1 MPVPVGH
8 VLKEVMADPSAPRTG
23 SEAPQGKREGLLLL
37 LRNARGALQLLFSA
51 DSRLALLLILLAFI
65 EGLLPVGIAWVGK
78 ELIDAVVASAT
89 GSAPDISGALF
100 WVAVEALLVIG
111 RSGVT
116 QLNQVAEVQL
126 RSALSLGVNTA
137 ILEKAIHV
145 GYHNFEDP
153 DFHDRLSQARR
164 EASSRPLDVVRQIL
178 RFLRSSLTLS
188 GYLVVLLSWSPWA
201 VLILLGSA
209 IPPFVAEARFGREA
223 FRLNRS
229 RMFEKRRAQYL
240 ESLISRTE
248 SAKEVKLFSLSSML
262 LDRYRKTFQR
272 FHREDAGL
280 ERRRGTAAIA
290 LGIVASCAVYG
301 CYAWVVID
309 AARGIVS
316 VGSLTL
322 YLTAFRQGQKSF
334 QDGLLSLARLY
345 ENNLFM
351 TNLFEYLETPED
363 EPHEEIP
370 SLTDPIS
377 AAEGISVEFSQVRFG
392 YPGIPRD
399 SIQNLDL
406 KIAPGETLAL
416 VGPNGAGKTTFVK
429 LLAGLY
435 RPNSGEIRV
444 GGTPIEQLG
453 PAGLRSRMGI
463 IFQDFVR
470 FHFSAAD
477 NIGVGWLPAMGD
489 EDAIRK
495 AAHEGGIAETLE
507 ALPDGYAQI
516 LGRWFGGEEL
526 STGQWQRLALARA
539 FMRPAPLLILDEP
552 TAALDAEAEA
562 EIFARFRTLTANR
575 TTILITHRFA
585 NVRFADRIAVLE
597 RGVLTE
603 LGTHEE
609 LMTND
614 ATYARMFRLQASG
627 YH

>member
-1 MPVPVGH
+1 
-8 VLKEVMADPSAPRTG
+8 MADATAPHVG
-23 SEAPQGKREGLLLL
+23 SDPTQGKREGLLLL
-37 LRNARGALQLLFSA
+37 LKNVRGALQLLVRA
-51 DSRLALLLILLAFI
+51 DAKLAVSLMILAFA

-78 ELIDAVVASAT
+78 ELIDAVVASAS
-89 GSAPDISGALF
+89 GVAPDISGAIF
-100 WVAVEALLVIG
+100 WVVVEAFLVIG
-111 RSGVT
+111 RSGVN

-145 GYHNFEDP
+145 GYHHFEDP

-178 RFLRSSLTLS
+178 RFFRTSLSLS
-188 GYLVVLLSWSPWA
+188 GYMVLLLAWSPWA

-209 IPPFVAEARFGREA
+209 VPPFVAEARFGREA

-229 RMFEKRRAQYL
+229 RMFEKRRTQYL

-262 LDRYRKTFQR
+262 LERYRETFQR
-272 FHREDAGL
+272 FHLEDAGL
-280 ERRRGTAAIA
+280 ERRRGIAAIL
-290 LGIVASCAVYG
+290 LGIVASIAVYG
-301 CYAWVVID
+301 CYAWVVVD
-309 AARGIVS
+309 AARGVVS
-316 VGSLTL
+316 VGSMTL

-370 SLTDPIS
+370 SIVVPEPQDG
-377 AAEGISVEFSQVRFG
+377 GIAVEFRQISFR
-392 YPGIPRD
+392 YPGISRN
-399 SIQNLDL
+399 SIQDLNL

-435 RPNSGEIRV
+435 KPDTGSILV
-444 GGTPIEQLG
+444 GDTPIEKLG
-453 PAGLRSRMGI
+453 PAGLRAKMGV

-477 NIGVGWLPAMGD
+477 NIGVGWLPAMD
-489 EDAIRK
+489 DKAAIRK
-495 AAHEGGIAETLE
+495 AANEGGIAKTLE
-507 ALPDGYAQI
+507 ALPDGYEQI

-562 EIFARFRTLTANR
+562 EIFSRFRTLTANR

-585 NVRFADRIAVLE
+585 NVRFADKIAVLE
-597 RGVLTE
+597 HGCLTE

-609 LMTND
+609 LLAKD

-627 YH
+627 YN

>member
-1 MPVPVGH
+1 MTNPAATQESP
-8 VLKEVMADPSAPRTG
+8 E
-23 SEAPQGKREGLLLL
+23 EAPGKREGLLLL
-37 LRNARGALQLLFSA
+37 LKNARGALQLLFRA
-51 DSRLALLLILLAFI
+51 DAKLAISLIFLAFA

-89 GSAPDISGALF
+89 GKTPDISTALF
-100 WVAVEALLVIG
+100 WVGVEAVLVIG

-126 RSALSLGVNTA
+126 RSALSLAVNTA

-145 GYHNFEDP
+145 GYQNFEDP

-164 EASSRPLDVVRQIL
+164 EASSRPLDVVRQVL
-178 RFLRSSLTLS
+178 RFVKTSLSLS
-188 GYLVVLLSWSPWA
+188 GYMFVLLAWSPWA
-201 VLILLGSA
+201 VLVLLGSA

-262 LDRYRKTFQR
+262 LRRYRETFQR

-280 ERRRGTAAIA
+280 ERRRGFAAIA
-290 LGIVASCAVYG
+290 LGVVASCAVYG
-301 CYAWVVID
+301 CYAWVVVD

-351 TNLFEYLETPED
+351 TNLFEYLDTPED

-370 SLTDPIS
+370 SPGEPASTT
-377 AAEGISVEFSQVRFG
+377 EGIAVEFDQVRFR
-392 YPGIPRD
+392 YPGIERD
-399 SIQNLDL
+399 SIQNLNL
-406 KIAPGETLAL
+406 KIEPGETIAL

-435 RPNSGEIRV
+435 QPNSGQILV
-444 GGTPIEQLG
+444 GGTRIDELG
-453 PAGLRSRMGI
+453 PAGLRARMGI

-470 FHFSAAD
+470 FHFSASD
-477 NIGVGWLPAMGD
+477 NIGVGWLPSMNDPEAV
-489 EDAIRK
+489 RK
-495 AAHEGGIAETLE
+495 AAFEGGIAQTLE

-562 EIFARFRTLTANR
+562 EIFSRFQTLTAHR

-585 NVRFADRIAVLE
+585 NVRYADRIAVLE
-597 RGVLTE
+597 HGELTE

-609 LMTND
+609 LLAQD

>member
-1 MPVPVGH
+1 
-8 VLKEVMADPSAPRTG
+8 MADPD
-23 SEAPQGKREGLLLL
+23 APQEGPEAAPGKREGLLLL
-37 LRNARGALQLLFSA
+37 LKNARGALQLLFRA
-51 DSRLALLLILLAFI
+51 DARLAISLIFLAFA

-89 GSAPDISGALF
+89 GNTPDISTALF
-100 WVAVEALLVIG
+100 WVGVEALLVIG
-111 RSGVT
+111 RSGIT

-126 RSALSLGVNTA
+126 RSALSLAVNTA

-145 GYHNFEDP
+145 GYQNFEDP

-164 EASSRPLDVVRQIL
+164 EASSRPLDVVRQVL
-178 RFLRSSLTLS
+178 RFVRTSLSLS
-188 GYLVVLLSWSPWA
+188 GYMFVLLAWSPWA
-201 VLILLGSA
+201 VLVLLGSA

-262 LDRYRKTFQR
+262 LRRYRETFQR

-280 ERRRGTAAIA
+280 ERRRGFAAIV
-290 LGIVASCAVYG
+290 LGVVASCAVYG
-301 CYAWVVID
+301 CYAWVVVD

-351 TNLFEYLETPED
+351 TNLFEYLDTPED

-370 SLTDPIS
+370 SRDDPESIT
-377 AAEGISVEFSQVRFG
+377 EGIAVEFDQVRFR
-392 YPGIPRD
+392 YPGIARD
-399 SIQNLDL
+399 SIQNLNL
-406 KIAPGETLAL
+406 KIKPGETIAL

-435 RPNSGEIRV
+435 QPNSGQILV
-444 GGTPIEQLG
+444 GGTRIDELG
-453 PAGLRSRMGI
+453 PAGLRARMGI

-470 FHFSAAD
+470 FHFSASD
-477 NIGVGWLPAMGD
+477 NIGVGWLPSMNDPEAV
-489 EDAIRK
+489 RK
-495 AAHEGGIAETLE
+495 AALEGGIAQTLE

-562 EIFARFRTLTANR
+562 EIFSRFQTLTANR

-597 RGVLTE
+597 HGELTE

-609 LMTND
+609 LLARD